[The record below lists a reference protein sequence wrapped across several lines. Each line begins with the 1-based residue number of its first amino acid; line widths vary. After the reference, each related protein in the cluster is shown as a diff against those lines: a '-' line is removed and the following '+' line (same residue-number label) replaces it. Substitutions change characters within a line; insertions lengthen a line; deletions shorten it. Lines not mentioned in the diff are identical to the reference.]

1 MSSERTPAGLAL
13 LDPAYE
19 IIREIGSGGT
29 SVVYLARDRATGE
42 EVAIKLIRAKYLEDE
57 EAIARFA
64 REARF
69 VAQLDHP
76 NVVGVREVLD
86 LGTGGIALVMTHI
99 EGRTLKQ
106 LIHDERPLRRDR
118 VVRIMRDVA
127 RALAAAHALGIIHR
141 DVKPENIF
149 IDAND
154 RALLADFGVARSMS
168 NDSQLTMHGVAI
180 GTPSYMAPE
189 QIDGGDLD
197 GRADIYSLGLVA
209 WEMFTGHRPWEGE
222 SLYAVLYHQ
231 RHHELPDVREMR
243 QDVTDEIA
251 DVINGAIEK
260 EPSARWQTMNDLI
273 AALDGAAPSRNA
285 RDHVPVSTETQRFV
299 RPLTPAPDSPVVS
312 GVPARRREPVA
323 IQPSAAAEGVP
334 PHASP
339 AGAMPVQAYFAPGE
353 LGEAVAPATP
363 GLNDRLDL
371 KTRFERLR
379 HFDLRGRFTR
389 PGRLSL
395 PPSVVVSRRR
405 AAVGAAALLI
415 FVAFA
420 FVAKGVEGRSNGD
433 RAPATPGTQNAS
445 SGEVGRVSPRPDPL
459 RAAAVNSAPLPLP
472 ESLTVAAAIGD
483 EAGAADKSAQQSV
496 TATDAPVGIA
506 LEAGQSAAAVAKP
519 PGFVPPPAVPPRTQ
533 APAATAASSISV
545 ADAIGPPART
555 KVSIVAGGLHTCLVA
570 VDGRAF
576 CWGGNDRGQVGV
588 LGGTR
593 LSTPSAV
600 GAELRFTAVAPG
612 LAHSC
617 AIARGGALWC
627 WGENDHGQLGDR
639 STIARPLPVRAAVG
653 HAFRSI
659 AAGAAHTCGIELDGE
674 AWCWGADGHGQ
685 LGDGGTADH
694 TLPVSVA
701 GADRFTS
708 IDVGWNFTCALT
720 REGRALCWGENAAG
734 QLGDGSTT
742 DRHTPSAV
750 QADVQFRSISA
761 GNAHACGVTD
771 SGDAYCWGRNAS
783 GELGDGT
790 TAPRTTPVR
799 VRSDEHFVSIAAGA
813 VHTCAVAEDG
823 EAWCWGRNTY
833 GQLGNGGTSDSGQ
846 PTRVAGG
853 HIFASV
859 RAFGSHTCGSTVSGE
874 AFCWGYNS
882 DGQLGDGTR
891 IHRTRPVYVERPG
904 G

>member
-1 MSSERTPAGLAL
+1 MSSERAPAGLAS
-13 LDPAYE
+13 LDPTYE
-19 IIREIGSGGT
+19 ILREIGSGGT
-29 SVVYLARDRATGE
+29 SVVYLARERATGQ

-57 EAIARFA
+57 EALARFS

-69 VAQLDHP
+69 VAQLNHP

-86 LGTGGIALVMTHI
+86 LGTAGIALVMTHI
-99 EGRTLKQ
+99 DGRTLKQ
-106 LIHDERPLRRDR
+106 MIAEERPLRRDR
-118 VVRIMRDVA
+118 VVRIIREVA
-127 RALAAAHALGIIHR
+127 QALAAAHALGIIHR

-149 IDAND
+149 IDAGD
-154 RALLADFGVARSMS
+154 HALLADFGVARSMS
-168 NDSQLTMHGVAI
+168 ADTQLTMHGVAI

-189 QIDGGDLD
+189 QIDGGELD

-209 WEMFTGHRPWEGE
+209 WEMFTGYRPWEGE

-231 RHHELPDVREMR
+231 RHHDLPDVREMR

-260 EPSARWQTMNDLI
+260 EPGARWQTMNELI
-273 AALDGAAPSRNA
+273 AALDGAAPARQA
-285 RDHVPVSTETQRFV
+285 RDHVPVSTETQRFM
-299 RPLTPAPDSPVVS
+299 RPLNPAPDSPVVS
-312 GVPARRREPVA
+312 VTPTRRRELVAPVVPVVPVVPVA
-323 IQPSAAAEGVP
+323 PIEPT
-334 PHASP
+334 
-339 AGAMPVQAYFAPGE
+339 PVHAYFAPGE
-353 LGEAVAPATP
+353 LDGATATATP
-363 GLNDRLDL
+363 GLLS
-371 KTRFERLR
+371 RFRMPR
-379 HFDLRGRFTR
+379 RNSASTDVSVPPRF
-389 PGRLSL
+389 PI
-395 PPSVVVSRRR
+395 SRRR
-405 AAVGAAALLI
+405 AVLGAVALLGVVALG
-415 FVAFA
+415 FVATA
-420 FVAKGVEGRSNGD
+420 VEGRSGG
-433 RAPATPGTQNAS
+433 RLVRSLPGTQNAS
-445 SGEVGRVSPRPDPL
+445 SGEVSKASRHVEKPIRP
-459 RAAAVNSAPLPLP
+459 AGVLPLP
-472 ESLTVAAAIGD
+472 ESLSVAVAISGKKPDTAAAATSG
-483 EAGAADKSAQQSV
+483 KSG
-496 TATDAPVGIA
+496 ATDVPVGIA
-506 LEAGQSAAAVAKP
+506 LGAGSTTSAVSKA
-519 PGFVPPPAVPPRTQ
+519 PGLVPPPAAQQT
-533 APAATAASSISV
+533 PAAAPSSISV
-545 ADAIGPPART
+545 AAAIGPPART

-593 LSTPSAV
+593 LSSPSPV
-600 GAELRFTAVAPG
+600 GAELRFTSVAPG

-639 STIARPLPVRAAVG
+639 STIARALPVRSAVG

-685 LGDGGTADH
+685 LGDGGSADH
-694 TLPVSVA
+694 TLPVSVS
-701 GADRFTS
+701 GGDLFSS

-720 REGRALCWGENAAG
+720 RDGKAMCWGENAAG
-734 QLGDGSTT
+734 QLGDGSTS
-742 DRHTPSAV
+742 DRRTPSAV
-750 QADVQFRSISA
+750 QSDVQFKSITA

-771 SGDAYCWGRNAS
+771 GGDAYCWGRNAS

-799 VRSDEHFVSIAAGA
+799 VRSNEHFVSIAAGA
-813 VHTCAVAEDG
+813 VHTCAVAQDG

-833 GQLGNGGTSDSGQ
+833 GQLGNGGTTDSGQ

-853 HIFASV
+853 HIFATV

-891 IHRTRPVYVERPG
+891 THRTKPVYVERPG

>member
-1 MSSERTPAGLAL
+1 MSSERTPAGLAS

-19 IIREIGSGGT
+19 IIREIGRGGT
-29 SVVYLARDRATGE
+29 AVVYLARDRVTGE

-86 LGTGGIALVMTHI
+86 LGSAGIALVMTHI

-106 LIHDERPLRRDR
+106 LIQEERPLRRDR
-118 VVRIMRDVA
+118 VVHILRDVA
-127 RALAAAHALGIIHR
+127 SALAAAHALGIIHR

-168 NDSQLTMHGVAI
+168 GDTQLTMHGVAI

-189 QIDGGDLD
+189 QIDGGELD

-260 EPSARWQTMNDLI
+260 EPSARWQSMGELI

-299 RPLTPAPDSPVVS
+299 RPLTPAPSSPTVS
-312 GVPARRREPVA
+312 GAPAQHPEPPALVAPIAPVPAPTPPAPTPPVL
-323 IQPSAAAEGVP
+323 
-334 PHASP
+334 AS
-339 AGAMPVQAYFAPGE
+339 PVQAYFAPGE
-353 LGEAVAPATP
+353 LDEEAPAAST
-363 GLNDRLDL
+363 GLLE
-371 KTRFERLR
+371 RFGV
-379 HFDLRGRFTR
+379 RGRRALPARIPLPSGFAVTR
-389 PGRLSL
+389 RH
-395 PPSVVVSRRR
+395 
-405 AAVGAAALLI
+405 AALGGAALVIMIALGFL
-415 FVAFA
+415 ATA
-420 FVAKGVEGRSNGD
+420 VEGRSDGD
-433 RAPATPGTQNAS
+433 LVPASPGMQSAS
-445 SGEVGRVSPRPDPL
+445 SGEVARTARGSGGASGV
-459 RAAAVNSAPLPLP
+459 APIVAPAQPLP
-472 ESLTVAAAIGD
+472 ESLSVAAAIGGRT
-483 EAGAADKSAQQSV
+483 ESSETPSV
-496 TATDAPVGIA
+496 PTESGATDAPVGIA
-506 LEAGQSAAAVAKP
+506 LEAGRAAASVAKA

-533 APAATAASSISV
+533 TQNTAVSPSISV
-545 ADAIGPPART
+545 AEAIGPPARPR
-555 KVSIVAGGLHTCLVA
+555 VSIVAGGLHTCLVA

-588 LGGTR
+588 VGGAR
-593 LSTPSAV
+593 LSTPAPI

-639 STIARPLPVRAAVG
+639 TTTARPLPTRAAVG
-653 HAFRSI
+653 HVFRSV
-659 AAGAAHTCGIELDGE
+659 AAGAAHTCGIEIDGD

-685 LGDGGTADH
+685 LGDGGSTDR
-694 TLPVSVA
+694 TSPVAVSA
-701 GADRFTS
+701 GGGRYTS
-708 IDVGWNFTCALT
+708 IDVGWNFTCALDG
-720 REGRALCWGENAAG
+720 EGKALCWGENAAG
-734 QLGDGSTT
+734 QLGDGSTV
-742 DRHTPSAV
+742 DRHTPSV
-750 QADVQFRSISA
+750 VRADVQFKSITA

-771 SGDAYCWGRNAS
+771 GGDAYCWGRNAS

-833 GQLGNGGTSDSGQ
+833 GQLGNGGTTDSSQ
-846 PTRVAGG
+846 PTKVAGG

>member
-1 MSSERTPAGLAL
+1 MSSERTPAGLTL

-19 IIREIGSGGT
+19 IIREIGRGGT
-29 SVVYLARDRATGE
+29 AVVYLARDRATGVQ
-42 EVAIKLIRAKYLEDE
+42 VAIKLIRAKYLEDE

-76 NVVGVREVLD
+76 NVVGVHEVLD
-86 LGTGGIALVMTHI
+86 LGAAGIALVMTHI

-106 LIHDERPLRRDR
+106 LIFEERPLRRDR
-118 VVRIMRDVA
+118 VVRIIRDVA
-127 RALAAAHALGIIHR
+127 QALAAAHALGIVHR

-149 IDAND
+149 VDAND
-154 RALLADFGVARSMS
+154 RAMLADFGVARSMS
-168 NDSQLTMHGVAI
+168 GDTQLTMHGVAI

-189 QIDGGDLD
+189 QIDGGELD

-209 WEMFTGHRPWEGE
+209 WEMFTGFRPWEGE

-260 EPSARWQTMNDLI
+260 EPSARWQTMNEMI
-273 AALDGAAPSRNA
+273 AALDGAAPVRQA

-299 RPLTPAPDSPVVS
+299 RTLTPAPSSPVVS
-312 GVPARRREPVA
+312 NTPARRREP
-323 IQPSAAAEGVP
+323 AAPVLVSPAP
-334 PHASP
+334 ASP
-339 AGAMPVQAYFAPGE
+339 GESVPVQSYFAPGE
-353 LGEAVAPATP
+353 LEEEVPAATP
-363 GLNDRLDL
+363 GLLA
-371 KTRFERLR
+371 RFGSR
-379 HFDLRGRFTR
+379 
-389 PGRLSL
+389 GRLSL
-395 PPSVVVSRRR
+395 PARISIPSRFAISRRR
-405 AAVGAAALLI
+405 AALAGAALLVVVALG
-415 FVAFA
+415 FVATA
-420 FVAKGVEGRSNGD
+420 VEGHSDGK
-433 RAPATPGTQNAS
+433 PTSTPRGTQSAS
-445 SGEVGRVSPRPDPL
+445 SGEVGRLSRLPGR
-459 RAAAVNSAPLPLP
+459 SAGGASSASGALPMP
-472 ESLTVAAAIGD
+472 ESLSVAAALGD
-483 EAGAADKSAQQSV
+483 TALAKRGAASTESA
-496 TATDAPVGIA
+496 AADAPVGIA
-506 LEAGQSAAAVAKP
+506 LEAGRAAAAVAKA
-519 PGFVPPPAVPPRTQ
+519 PGFVPPPAVPPRAQ
-533 APAATAASSISV
+533 PIPATAPPSISV
-545 ADAIGPPART
+545 AEAIGPPART

-588 LGGTR
+588 VGGTR
-593 LSTPSAV
+593 LAIPSPV
-600 GAELRFTAVAPG
+600 GAELRFTSIAPG

-639 STIARPLPVRAAVG
+639 STIARSLPVRAAVG

-659 AAGAAHTCGIELDGE
+659 AAGAAHTCGIETDGE

-685 LGDGGTADH
+685 LGDGGTSDR
-694 TLPVSVA
+694 TLPVSVS
-701 GADRFTS
+701 GSDRFKS
-708 IDVGWNFTCALT
+708 LDVGWNFTCGINS
-720 REGRALCWGENAAG
+720 EGRALCWGENAAG

-742 DRHTPSAV
+742 DRHTPSV
-750 QADVQFRSISA
+750 VRADVQFRSITA
-761 GNAHACGVTD
+761 GNAHACGVTEG
-771 SGDAYCWGRNAS
+771 GDAYCWGRNAS

-823 EAWCWGRNTY
+823 EVWCWGRNTY

>member
-1 MSSERTPAGLAL
+1 MSSERTPAGLASL
-13 LDPAYE
+13 TPAYE
-19 IIREIGSGGT
+19 IIREIGRGGT
-29 SVVYLARDRATGE
+29 AVVYLARDRATGD

-86 LGTGGIALVMTHI
+86 LGSAGIALVMTHI
-99 EGRTLKQ
+99 DGRTLKQ
-106 LIHDERPLRRDR
+106 LIQEERPLRRDR
-118 VVRIMRDVA
+118 VVHIMRDVA
-127 RALAAAHALGIIHR
+127 SALAAAHALGIIHR

-168 NDSQLTMHGVAI
+168 GDTQLTMHGVAI

-189 QIDGGDLD
+189 QIDGGELD

-260 EPSARWQTMNDLI
+260 EPSARWQSMHELI

-285 RDHVPVSTETQRFV
+285 RDHVPVSTETQRFI
-299 RPLTPAPDSPVVS
+299 RPLTPAPDGPVVS
-312 GVPARRREPVA
+312 GVPARRLEPVA
-323 IQPSAAAEGVP
+323 VEPVAP
-334 PHASP
+334 PAPPAPVTPAPLASP
-339 AGAMPVQAYFAPGE
+339 VLAYFAPGE
-353 LGEAVAPATP
+353 LDEEVPAASP
-363 GLNDRLDL
+363 GLLE
-371 KTRFERLR
+371 RFGV
-379 HFDLRGRFTR
+379 RGRLTLPAR
-389 PGRLSL
+389 IAL
-395 PPSVVVSRRR
+395 PPGFAISRRR
-405 AAVGAAALLI
+405 AAVGGAALLVVI
-415 FVAFA
+415 ALGFVATA
-420 FVAKGVEGRSNGD
+420 VEGRSD
-433 RAPATPGTQNAS
+433 TDLVPATPGMQNAS
-445 SGEVGRVSPRPDPL
+445 SGEVARTARRPDQGRGVANGP
-459 RAAAVNSAPLPLP
+459 APATPLP
-472 ESLTVAAAIGD
+472 ESLSVAAAIGTGI
-483 EAGAADKSAQQSV
+483 ESTTTPASPAESAGPH
-496 TATDAPVGIA
+496 APVGIA
-506 LEAGQSAAAVAKP
+506 LEAGRAAASVAKA

-533 APAATAASSISV
+533 PQPTLTPPSISV
-545 ADAIGPPART
+545 AEAIGPPARP

-588 LGGTR
+588 VGGTR
-593 LSTPSAV
+593 LATPAAI

-639 STIARPLPVRAAVG
+639 TTSARSLPTRSAVG
-653 HAFRSI
+653 HVFRSV
-659 AAGAAHTCGIELDGE
+659 AAGAAHTCGIETDGD

-685 LGDGGTADH
+685 LGDGGSTDR
-694 TLPVSVA
+694 TSPVAVSA
-701 GADRFTS
+701 SGERFST
-708 IDVGWNFTCALT
+708 IDVGWNFTCGLT
-720 REGRALCWGENAAG
+720 GEGKALCWGENAAG
-734 QLGDGSTT
+734 QLGDGSTV
-742 DRHTPSAV
+742 DRRTPAV
-750 QADVQFRSISA
+750 VRADVQFKSITA
-761 GNAHACGVTD
+761 GNAHACGVTEG
-771 SGDAYCWGRNAS
+771 GDAYCWGRNAS

-790 TAPRTTPVR
+790 TAPRTTPVK
-799 VRSDEHFVSIAAGA
+799 VRSDERFVSIAAGA

-833 GQLGNGGTSDSGQ
+833 GQLGNGGTTDSGQ

-891 IHRTRPVYVERPG
+891 VHRTRPVYVERPG